1 MQANE
6 RSERRPRRTSSELG
20 PGTGSRRGAKLL
32 DGVSDIDYKDQE
44 LLRKFMTERGK
55 ITPRR
60 VSGTS
65 AKQQRQIKRAI
76 KRARVLGLV
85 P

>member
-1 MQANE
+1 MERNE
-6 RSERRPRRTSSELG
+6 RSERGARRTSDELG
-20 PGTGSRRGAKLL
+20 SGMGSRRGAKLL